1 MTTDESNAA
10 GNWADSRALLAE
22 YRVDLPLVL
31 RQLRLCRSTLGS
43 VLELLESNPLSPG
56 MLEQIGE
63 CSTDTTA
70 DIERLWNL
78 LRPLT
83 C

>member
-1 MTTDESNAA
+1 MPLTESDAA
-10 GNWADSRALLAE
+10 GNWADTRALLAE
-22 YRVDLPLVL
+22 YQLDLPLVL

-43 VLELLESNPLSPG
+43 VLEFLESNSISPA

-70 DIERLWNL
+70 DVERLWNL
-78 LRPLT
+78 IRQSI
-83 C
+83 